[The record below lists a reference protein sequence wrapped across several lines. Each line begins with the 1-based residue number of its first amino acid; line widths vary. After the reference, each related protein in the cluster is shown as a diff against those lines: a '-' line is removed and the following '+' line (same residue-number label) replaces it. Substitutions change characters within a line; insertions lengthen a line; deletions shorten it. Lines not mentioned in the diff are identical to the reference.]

1 MLSSAS
7 RHLRRNLV
15 AYLALLF
22 ALSGTSYAAATT
34 LLPSNSVGTR
44 QVINGSLLKKDF
56 KSGQLPRGRQGDP
69 GDPGNPGPPGIA
81 TVGSV
86 SGPAGPMCMQSG
98 GACQVG
104 SSTATCP
111 AGSVVVGG
119 GWTSDSVTVT
129 VPFAAR
135 TGGTTY
141 GVIGI
146 NYDSAGRSITAQ
158 AICAVGPGVSA
169 AAATQASSASFESA
183 LAHVKNQAGR

>member
-1 MLSSAS
+1 M
-7 RHLRRNLV
+7 
-15 AYLALLF
+15 
-22 ALSGTSYAAATT
+22 
-34 LLPSNSVGTR
+34 
-44 QVINGSLLKKDF
+44 INGSLLKKDF

-69 GDPGNPGPPGIA
+69 GDPGDPGPPGIA
-81 TVGSV
+81 TVGSI
-86 SGPAGPMCMQSG
+86 SGSAGPMCMQSG

-146 NYDSAGRSITAQ
+146 NYDPADRSITAQ

-169 AAATQASSASFESA
+169 AAATQAGSASFERA
-183 LAHVKNQAGR
+183 FAHAKNQAGR

>member
-1 MLSSAS
+1 MVS
-7 RHLRRNLV
+7 LV
-15 AYLALLF
+15 ALFVALG
-22 ALSGTSYAAATT
+22 GTGYAAVELA
-34 LLPSNSVGTR
+34 PKNSVGSA

-69 GDPGNPGPPGIA
+69 GDPGDPGPPGIA

-146 NYDSAGRSITAQ
+146 NYDPADRSITAQ

-169 AAATQASSASFESA
+169 AAATQAGSASFERA
-183 LAHVKNQAGR
+183 LAHAKNQAGR